1 MSIRFTT
8 FVMQLGTCNSVC
20 QQSEV
25 STAAYRR
32 NAPWQIIQT
41 GGGARNG
48 KNGRDKKSASI
59 EKELE

>member
-1 MSIRFTT
+1 
-8 FVMQLGTCNSVC
+8 MQLGTCNSVC

>member
-1 MSIRFTT
+1 
-8 FVMQLGTCNSVC
+8 MQFGTCNSVG

-32 NAPWQIIQT
+32 NARWQTIQT

-48 KNGRDKKSASI
+48 KSGRDKNSASI
-59 EKELE
+59 GKELE